1 MNADLEN
8 KFRDLLNTMR
18 NPHGGNESV
27 LIILKMHTQ
36 T

>member
-8 KFRDLLNTMR
+8 KFRDLLNKMR

-27 LIILKMHTQ
+27 LIS
-36 T
+36 